1 MVKNAFTIGI
11 TLMAIEYVDILTGK
25 NLSSIQVANIDLIYW
40 SVYLSITRGWDGVQC
55 VDGDDRYLSQLGVS
69 LSKSTLKS
77 GAISK

>member
-1 MVKNAFTIGI
+1 MVENAFTIEI
-11 TLMAIEYVDILTGK
+11 TLMALEYVDILTGK
-25 NLSSIQVANIDLIYW
+25 NLSSIQVVNMELIYW
-40 SVYLSITRGWDGVQC
+40 SITRGWDGVQC